1 MGKWR
6 KAVHS
11 VANDGM
17 KGGWNGR
24 QFVVIVRMSR
34 VSPINRAEERRGLAP
49 DFSQT
54 FTFVSL
60 ELTSMHF
67 SHPWQRQLSI

>member
-1 MGKWR
+1 M
-6 KAVHS
+6 
-11 VANDGM
+11 
-17 KGGWNGR
+17 
-24 QFVVIVRMSR
+24 IVRMSR
-34 VSPINRAEERRGLAP
+34 VSPINRAEERGLAP